1 MAKVQASGD
10 SAGDSLEEVEKLL
23 DAWPVAVCGPGSSD
37 SDLLLKIKDSWA
49 TWQDD
54 LHTLGL
60 DRLEVMLQFQK
71 HRARLEQLEET
82 RRSTAKVKLLKI
94 YDQASEKSSG
104 LIRLLHESEKC
115 FMHRMAKNATAL
127 ANLQGQ
133 LVSHRTSFSVS
144 DQGSG
149 ASESDISAKAVEIQ
163 YLVSVYTAI
172 TFYRLPATWKPN
184 CKQAQKNQESL
195 RLALQSMTGNE
206 DIARFELDCG
216 HQLVAQ
222 IRKDLKLEG
231 PKRKQDHSNL
241 TVSDLQGAT
250 ASSQVPAIA
259 ASAISASGQGGGD
272 TVEQQVVHS
281 PEGAV
286 NAGGNSVVDS
296 QNAKEENVVTIDC
309 PAAPPDENA
318 KGKGKGKGG
327 RGAGCKGKGKGA
339 AKKKSPI
346 IASLLGAHEPVE
358 GEDVEQPGKSEQESQ
373 REEPSA
379 ANVEEIGNSG
389 NSNGL
394 GSALVVKSEHESG
407 LCPGGD
413 LAA

>member
-10 SAGDSLEEVEKLL
+10 SAGDSLEEVDKLL

-144 DQGSG
+144 GTFY
-149 ASESDISAKAVEIQ
+149 SESDISAKAVEIQ

-184 CKQAQKNQESL
+184 CKQGQKNQESL
-195 RLALQSMTGNE
+195 RLALQSMTDNE

-231 PKRKQDHSNL
+231 PKPLRFSKL
-241 TVSDLQGAT
+241 TVPDLQGAT

-259 ASAISASGQGGGD
+259 ASAISASGQGAGD

-327 RGAGCKGKGKGA
+327 RGAGCKGKGA
-339 AKKKSPI
+339 AKKKKSHY
-346 IASLLGAHEPVE
+346 SLAPWR
-358 GEDVEQPGKSEQESQ
+358 P
-373 REEPSA
+373 
-379 ANVEEIGNSG
+379 
-389 NSNGL
+389 
-394 GSALVVKSEHESG
+394 
-407 LCPGGD
+407 
-413 LAA
+413 

>member
-195 RLALQSMTGNE
+195 RLALQSMTDNE

-231 PKRKQDHSNL
+231 PKRKQDQSIL

-259 ASAISASGQGGGD
+259 ASAISASGQGAGD

-296 QNAKEENVVTIDC
+296 QNAKEKNVVTIDC
-309 PAAPPDENA
+309 PAAPPEGRRWQKA
-318 KGKGKGKGG
+318 QPKG

-339 AKKKSPI
+339 AKKKVP
-346 IASLLGAHEPVE
+346 P
-358 GEDVEQPGKSEQESQ
+358 
-373 REEPSA
+373 
-379 ANVEEIGNSG
+379 
-389 NSNGL
+389 
-394 GSALVVKSEHESG
+394 
-407 LCPGGD
+407 
-413 LAA
+413 